1 LQKNIYEINKNSCYL
16 LGHTR
21 KECLETKTNLFVVA
35 AVAAAVSTASL
46 LLLLAWQF
54 EHSSFRIFALL
65 NRGRHL
71 LEEFGGDRRLIHHL
85 FDVRL
90 PLGL

>member
-1 LQKNIYEINKNSCYL
+1 
-16 LGHTR
+16 
-21 KECLETKTNLFVVA
+21 
-35 AVAAAVSTASL
+35 
-46 LLLLAWQF
+46 
-54 EHSSFRIFALL
+54 L